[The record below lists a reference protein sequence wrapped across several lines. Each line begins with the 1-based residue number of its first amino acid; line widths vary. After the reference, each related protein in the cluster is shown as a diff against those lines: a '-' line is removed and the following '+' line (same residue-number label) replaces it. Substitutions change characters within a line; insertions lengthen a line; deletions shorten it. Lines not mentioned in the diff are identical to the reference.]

1 MLLRRV
7 RRVFRSYQLLEKDLH
22 LPVVFRY
29 ILYSFFDVLNKACQT
44 IQLSVDYREKH
55 AVSSKRSDHAA
66 SVDERAILHRS
77 SIDGPCTKAMRSKR
91 M

>member
-7 RRVFRSYQLLEKDLH
+7 RWVFRSYQLLEKDLH
-22 LPVVFRY
+22 LPVVFGT
-29 ILYSFFDVLNKACQT
+29 IFYSFFDVLDNACQT

-55 AVSSKRSDHAA
+55 VVSSKRSDHAA
-66 SVDERAILHRS
+66 SVHKRSLLHSS
-77 SIDGPCTKAMRSKR
+77 SIDGPCTKATRSKR